1 VAAQGHLE
9 IKVSGAEA
17 VEAKAARLRPNAKK
31 AMRKEQKRLAKNLA
45 AKMRRR
51 VISNTKVSR
60 QTSPA
65 GRSRGHS
72 SGRPM
77 GSRVRP
83 TIRQVGDHVVAGPH
97 PMLFGTEYGMNSKS
111 GWYAYPEFANNPSL
125 QYFRHQ
131 SDGYWFRP
139 TYLQAKPEMDA
150 AVQRVADETV
160 RDWG

>member
-1 VAAQGHLE
+1 VAASGHLE
-9 IKVSGAEA
+9 IKVSGIEPI
-17 VEAKAARLRPNAKK
+17 ERKLGKLRPDAKR
-31 AMRKEQKRLAKNLA
+31 AMDKEKKRLAKNLA

-60 QTSPA
+60 QTSPE

-97 PMLFGTEYGMNSKS
+97 PMLFGTEYGMNRKS
-111 GWYAYPEFANNPSL
+111 GWYAYPEHASNPSL

-150 AVQRVADETV
+150 AAQRVADETV